1 MCFVTGA
8 SWLYLRTKFFIVSR
22 PLHVGWKGEALG
34 SRFLGL
40 MFARIK
46 EAIFFG
52 IHGAVKKI
60 NL

>member
-1 MCFVTGA
+1 MGFVTGA

-52 IHGAVKKI
+52 IHG
-60 NL
+60 L